1 MLDAPQAPDALARP
15 PLPDIVIDPPA
26 DPDRPVAGD
35 ALFAAARTL
44 LPVLETGRSL
54 DAAVLRDAMT
64 EAFGASDAEGAWV
77 WKDAYEAA
85 EAAAVLFMQRYGRG
99 MRRTCGAGE
108 DGPRRMLAMLEAVA
122 ALEPSHTRRSE
133 EQVRLQQFSTPLPLA
148 YAALQ
153 AAAVRPGDVVLEPSA
168 GTGMLAVMAQ
178 CALGNSV
185 TGNIHLNEYAPTRAR
200 LLTKLFPQA
209 VVTAFNAKTI
219 ADRLHDVRPTV
230 VLMNPPFSATPGVD
244 RTRRNADLRHVRSA
258 ASMLP
263 PGGRLVTITSAH
275 CAPGEAVGRLDPPAR
290 CVFTMAID
298 GRAYARRGTGF
309 DTRLTVLER
318 GDGPTANLD
327 GAARAASA
335 AELLDAIIALVPKRQ
350 PIAPVSAPA
359 GPHRDLFGKPVAPK
373 PAPRRGPRSTST
385 PETRQG
391 HDWGPVGA
399 LTVETGPVEPVAA
412 DGDSTAN
419 DTGPYAPWRPGV
431 VRVPGAVEHPTP
443 LVQSAAMAAVP
454 HPVPAWRPMLPER
467 VVSDGLLSD
476 AQLESVVLA
485 GEAHSRHLAAQYR
498 IGSGWETVHRCP
510 EDSEDGEEI
519 DPSFVTQDGETLSE
533 PVRFR
538 RGWMLGDGTGCGK
551 GRQVA
556 AIILDNRLRG
566 RKRAL
571 WLSQSDK
578 LLEDARRDWTALGG
592 LESDVIPLG
601 NFRQGMEIPLDTGI
615 LFATYATLRSP
626 SRQGKPSR
634 LGQIV
639 EWLAGSLDE
648 EDRHAF
654 DGVIVFDEAHAMAN
668 AAGSKSERG
677 EVKPSQ
683 QGRAGLR
690 LQNALPDARI
700 AYVSATGATTVPG
713 LAYAGRLGLWA
724 AGETPFEKRTDFVTA
739 MEAGGVAAMEVVARD
754 LKALGLY
761 QARALAYDGIE
772 VDILEHPLTP
782 EQRRIYDAYADAFK
796 VIHANIEEALKAT
809 GIVQGEDTLNK
820 NAKAAAL
827 SAFEGTK
834 QRFFGHLLTGMK
846 CPSTIRAIDAD
857 LAAGR
862 SAVVQLVSTGEAL
875 MERRIADVPASE
887 WDDLNIDLTPRDAIL
902 SYLMHAFPVQLQEP
916 FTDDGG
922 NLLSRPA
929 RDADGNPVICKEAED
944 RRDALIEKLAALP
957 PVPTA
962 LDQIVQHFGHEAV
975 AEITGRSRRVLRI
988 TDAKGERLALRSRP
1002 ASANLAETAA
1012 FMDGEKRILVF
1023 SMAGGTGRSYHADLS
1038 CGNTERR
1045 IHYLLE
1051 PGWRADQAIQ
1061 GLGRTHRTHQ
1071 ASAPLFRPVTTDVK
1085 GERRFI
1091 ATIARRLDSLG
1102 AITRGQRDSQTAM
1115 GGSDAALFRESD
1127 NLESVYARA
1136 ALRQFYGALWRG
1148 SIEGWTLE
1156 RFEKATGLK
1165 LTWEGSLK
1173 EDLPP
1178 MPRFLNRLLA
1188 LPIAEQNQ
1196 LFAELEKRIATNIEQ
1211 AIEAGS
1217 YEVGVETVTAD
1228 SLAIAGR
1235 ETLYEH
1241 PGTGAATELVE
1252 IVRRDRLVPLT
1263 AESALEIGER
1273 DPGPDG
1279 KPRLAVNARS
1289 KRAAIVLPAPSRML
1303 DDGGVTERVRLIRPA
1318 AAETMA
1324 RAELDASNWRRADEA
1339 GWQRVWD
1346 AEIAGLPSHRESR
1359 FWLATGL
1366 LLPVAARGR
1375 AEDRRARVLHAEVEG
1390 RGRRAGR
1397 AERERD
1403 VHIRVAGIAL
1413 VARGRGEAQRKGR
1426 GRRGGVLHDEGVVIR
1441 AADRGRCGQIVAG
1454 FVLDVVA
1461 AREAQRHRGVQ
1472 ARKVAAGGGHVVGG
1486 GLGARDRRHGG
1497 NRGGRSRDLE
1507 VRRIHVLHRLVEG
1520 YPPGQAVGTGRRGL
1534 RRLARN
1540 RGHTRR
1546 GVVHY
1551 EAVVVRAADR
1561 GRARQRIAGHVLD
1574 VVAAREAQ
1582 RYRAVQARKVAA
1594 GDLDVV
1600 GGGLEARD
1608 RRHDGNRGGRAGD
1621 LEVRRI
1627 HILHRLVERHPP
1639 FDAVGIGR
1647 RRGRRLALDRAH
1659 ARRGGVRRRRYRED
1673 GGQGVEG
1680 PA

>member
-1 MLDAPQAPDALARP
+1 MLDAHPAPDALARP
-15 PLPDIVIDPPA
+15 PVPAAIDPPA
-26 DPDRPVAGD
+26 SPARPVQGD
-35 ALFAAARTL
+35 ALFAAARAL
-44 LPVLETGRSL
+44 LPVLEAGRAL
-54 DAAVLRDAMT
+54 DAATLRDAMT
-64 EAFGASDAEGAWV
+64 EAFGASDAAGGWV

-85 EAAAVLFMQRYGRG
+85 EAACVLFLQRYGRG
-99 MRRTCGAGE
+99 MRRTCGAGP
-108 DGPRRMLAMLEAVA
+108 DGPRRMLAMLDAVA

-148 YAALQ
+148 YAVLQ
-153 AAAVRPGDVVLEPSA
+153 AAAVRTGDTVLEPSA
-168 GTGMLAVMAQ
+168 GTGMLAVMAA
-178 CALGNSV
+178 CALGESV
-185 TGNIHLNEYAPTRAR
+185 AGNLHLNEYAQTRAR
-200 LLTKLFPQA
+200 LLTRLFPQA
-209 VVTAFNAKTI
+209 IVTAFNAEAI
-219 ADRLHDVRPTV
+219 ADRLRDVRPTV

-244 RTRRNADLRHVRSA
+244 RSRHDADLRHVRSA

-263 PGGRLVTITSAH
+263 PGGRLVTITSTH
-275 CAPGEAVGRLDPPAR
+275 CAPGDAVGRLDPPAR
-290 CVFTMAID
+290 CIFTMAID

-318 GDGPTANLD
+318 GDGPRVELD
-327 GAARAASA
+327 GTARAANA
-335 AELLDAIIALVPKRQ
+335 TELLDAVIAQVPKRQ
-350 PIAPVSAPA
+350 PIAPLPVSSGPA
-359 GPHRDLFGKPVAPK
+359 RDLFGKAVAPK
-373 PAPRRGPRSTST
+373 PATRRGPRPASS
-385 PETRQG
+385 PESRQS
-391 HDWGPVGA
+391 HDWGPVSEPV
-399 LTVETGPVEPVAA
+399 VESGPVAPAA
-412 DGDSTAN
+412 EADSSAN
-419 DTGPYAPWRPGV
+419 DTGPYAPWRPGI

-454 HPVPAWRPMLPER
+454 HPAPSYRPLLPER
-467 VVSDGLLSD
+467 VVTGGLLSD

-485 GEAHSRHLAAQYR
+485 GEAHSRRLEAEYR
-498 IGSGWETVHRCP
+498 IGSQWETVHRCR
-510 EDSEDGEEI
+510 EDGEDEGEDI
-519 DPSFVTQDGETLSE
+519 DTSFVTQEGETLSE

-566 RKRAL
+566 RKKAL

-601 NFRQGMEIPLDTGI
+601 NFRQGMEIPLDAGI

-634 LGQIV
+634 LEQIV

-648 EDRHAF
+648 EARHGF
-654 DGVIVFDEAHAMAN
+654 DGPIVFDEAHAMAN

-677 EVKPSQ
+677 ETKPSQ

-724 AGETPFEKRTDFVTA
+724 AGETPFEKRTDFVAA

-772 VDILEHPLTP
+772 VDILEHPLSP
-782 EQRRIYDAYADAFK
+782 EQRRIYDAYAGAFK
-796 VIHANIEEALKAT
+796 VIHKNIEEALAAT
-809 GIVQGEDTLNK
+809 GIVQGEDTLNR

-857 LAAGR
+857 LQAGR
-862 SAVVQLVSTGEAL
+862 SAVIQLVSTGEAL
-875 MERRIADVPASE
+875 MERRIAEIPASE

-916 FTDDGG
+916 FTDDAG
-922 NLLSRPA
+922 NLMSRPA
-929 RDADGNPVICKEAED
+929 TDEDGNPIPCKEAEA
-944 RRDALIEKLAALP
+944 RRDALIEQLAALP

-975 AEITGRSRRVLRI
+975 AEVTGRSRRVLRI

-1002 ASANLAETAA
+1002 GSANLAETAA
-1012 FMDGEKRILVF
+1012 FMDGTKRILVF

-1127 NLESVYARA
+1127 NLESAYAKA
-1136 ALRQFYGALWRG
+1136 ALRQFYSALWRG
-1148 SIEGWTLE
+1148 SIEGWNVE
-1156 RFEKATGLK
+1156 RFQESTGLK
-1165 LTWEGSLK
+1165 IVHEGGLK
-1173 EDLPP
+1173 DDLPP

-1196 LFAELEKRIATNIEQ
+1196 LFADLEERIAANIEA

-1235 ETLYEH
+1235 ETLHEH
-1241 PGTGAATELVE
+1241 SGAGAATELVE
-1252 IVRRDRLVPLT
+1252 ILRRDRLEPLG
-1263 AESALEIGER
+1263 ADAALAIGAR

-1279 KPRLAVNARS
+1279 RPRLVVNTRS
-1289 KRAAIVLPAPSRML
+1289 KRAAVLMPAPSRMR
-1303 DDGGVTERVRLIRPA
+1303 DDGGVQERVQLIRPA
-1318 AAETMA
+1318 ARERMAE
-1324 RAELDASNWRRADEA
+1324 AEFTASNWGRADERHWRA
-1339 GWQRVWD
+1339 LWD
-1346 AEIAGLPSHRESR
+1346 REIGELPSHRESR

-1366 LLPVAARGR
+1366 LLPVWDRLP
-1375 AEDRRARVLHAEVEG
+1375 AENMRVRRLTADCGASLIGRVLDAEQV
-1390 RGRRAGR
+1390 RTVRAGFGLDGGPAMTG
-1397 AERERD
+1397 AEAFEAVMKR
-1403 VHIRVAGIAL
+1403 GNAL
-1413 VARGRGEAQRKGR
+1413 ALTNGW
-1426 GRRGGVLHDEGVVIR
+1426 
-1441 AADRGRCGQIVAG
+1441 
-1454 FVLDVVA
+1454 
-1461 AREAQRHRGVQ
+1461 
-1472 ARKVAAGGGHVVGG
+1472 
-1486 GLGARDRRHGG
+1486 
-1497 NRGGRSRDLE
+1497 
-1507 VRRIHVLHRLVEG
+1507 
-1520 YPPGQAVGTGRRGL
+1520 
-1534 RRLARN
+1534 RLAR
-1540 RGHTRR
+1540 RR
-1546 GVVHY
+1546 LMG
-1551 EAVVVRAADR
+1551 ADR
-1561 GRARQRIAGHVLD
+1561 I
-1574 VVAAREAQ
+1574 E
-1582 RYRAVQARKVAA
+1582 
-1594 GDLDVV
+1594 
-1600 GGGLEARD
+1600 
-1608 RRHDGNRGGRAGD
+1608 
-1621 LEVRRI
+1621 I
-1627 HILHRLVERHPP
+1627 
-1639 FDAVGIGR
+1639 
-1647 RRGRRLALDRAH
+1647 
-1659 ARRGGVRRRRYRED
+1659 
-1673 GGQGVEG
+1673 EG
-1680 PA
+1680 PADTDLPALRRMGCTVEIVSFRARIFTPNAGAVERILDRWPLAA

>member
-15 PLPDIVIDPPA
+15 LPSAVPVDPPA
-26 DPDRPVAGD
+26 SPARPVAGD
-35 ALFAAARTL
+35 ALFAAAQTL
-44 LPVLETGRSL
+44 LPVLEAGRSL
-54 DAAVLRDAMT
+54 DAETLRDAMT
-64 EAFGASDAEGAWV
+64 RSFGASDAEGAWV

-85 EAAAVLFMQRYGRG
+85 EAAVVIFMQRYGRG
-99 MRRTCGAGE
+99 MRRNAGA
-108 DGPRRMLAMLEAVA
+108 DGPRRMLAMLEALA

-153 AAAVRPGDVVLEPSA
+153 AAAIRPGDVVLEPSA
-168 GTGMLAVMAQ
+168 GTGMLAVMAH
-178 CALGNSV
+178 CALGNSAV
-185 TGNIHLNEYAPTRAR
+185 GNLHLNEYAQTRAR
-200 LLTKLFPQA
+200 LLTQLFPEA
-209 VVTAFNAKTI
+209 VVTAFNAETI
-219 ADRLHDVRPTV
+219 ADRLRDVRPTV
-230 VLMNPPFSATPGVD
+230 VLMNPPFSATPAVD
-244 RTRRNADLRHVRSA
+244 RITRDADLRHVRSA

-263 PGGRLVTITSAH
+263 PGGRLVTITSAN
-275 CAPGEAVGRLDPPAR
+275 CAPADTVGRLDPPAR
-290 CVFTMAID
+290 CIFTMAID

-318 GDGPTANLD
+318 GAGPDVELD
-327 GAARAASA
+327 GTARAANA
-335 AELLDAIIALVPKRQ
+335 AELLDAVIARMPPRQTIEPAAVP
-350 PIAPVSAPA
+350 SGPA
-359 GPHRDLFGKPVAPK
+359 RDLFGKAVAPK
-373 PAPRRGPRSTST
+373 PEKRRGPRSAST
-385 PETRQG
+385 PETRRS
-391 HDWGPVGA
+391 HEWGPVSE
-399 LTVETGPVEPVAA
+399 LVVETGPVDASAA
-412 DGDSTAN
+412 APASDA
-419 DTGPYAPWRPGV
+419 GPYAPWQPGV

-454 HPVPAWRPMLPER
+454 HPAPAWRPMLPER
-467 VVSDGLLSD
+467 IVTDGLLSD

-485 GEAHSRHLAAQYR
+485 GEAHSRHLAAEYR
-498 IGSGWETVHRCP
+498 IGSQWETVHRCP
-510 EDSEDGEEI
+510 KDGQETGEEV
-519 DPSFVTQDGETLSE
+519 DTSLVTQEGETLSE

-566 RKRAL
+566 RKKAL

-592 LESDVIPLG
+592 LDSDVIPLG
-601 NFRQGMEIPLDTGI
+601 NFRQGMEIPLDEGI

-626 SRQGKPSR
+626 SRQGRLSR
-634 LGQIV
+634 LEQIV

-677 EVKPSQ
+677 ETKPSQ

-724 AGETPFEKRTDFVTA
+724 AGETPFEKRVEFVSA

-782 EQRRIYDAYADAFK
+782 EQRRIYDAYAGAFK

-809 GIVQGEDTLNK
+809 GIVNGEDTLNK

-846 CPSTIRAIDAD
+846 CPSTIRAIEAD
-857 LAAGR
+857 LSAGR

-875 MERRIADVPASE
+875 MERRIAEVPASE

-902 SYLMHAFPVQLQEP
+902 SYLVHAFPVQLQEP
-916 FTDDGG
+916 FTDDAG

-962 LDQIVQHFGHEAV
+962 LDQIVQHFGQEAV
-975 AEITGRSRRVLRI
+975 AEVTGRSRRVLRT
-988 TDAKGERLALRSRP
+988 TDAKGERLSLRSRP

-1127 NLESVYARA
+1127 NLESLYAKA

-1148 SIEGWTLE
+1148 SIQGWTLE

-1165 LTWEGSLK
+1165 LTWEGNLK

-1178 MPRFLNRLLA
+1178 MSRFLNRLLA

-1196 LFAELEKRIATNIEQ
+1196 LFAELEARIAANIEQ
-1211 AIEAGS
+1211 AIDAGS

-1228 SLAIAGR
+1228 SLVIAGR

-1263 AESALEIGER
+1263 ADAALEIGER

-1289 KRAAIVLPAPSRML
+1289 KRAAVILPAASRML
-1303 DDGGVTERVRLIRPA
+1303 DDGGVKERVRLIRPA
-1318 AAETMA
+1318 TGETMA
-1324 RAELDASNWRRADEA
+1324 RAELDASHWRRADEA
-1339 GWQRVWD
+1339 QWRRVWD
-1346 AEIAGLPSHRESR
+1346 AEIAGLPSHRDSR
-1359 FWLATGL
+1359 FWLASGL
-1366 LLPVAARGR
+1366 LLPVWDRLP
-1375 AEDRRARVLHAEVEG
+1375 AENMRVRRLTSDDGISLIGRVLDAEQVRTVRSAFGLDGGPAMTGAEAFAAVLE
-1390 RGRRAGR
+1390 RGN
-1397 AERERD
+1397 
-1403 VHIRVAGIAL
+1403 AL
-1413 VARGRGEAQRKGR
+1413 ALANGW
-1426 GRRGGVLHDEGVVIR
+1426 
-1441 AADRGRCGQIVAG
+1441 
-1454 FVLDVVA
+1454 
-1461 AREAQRHRGVQ
+1461 
-1472 ARKVAAGGGHVVGG
+1472 
-1486 GLGARDRRHGG
+1486 
-1497 NRGGRSRDLE
+1497 
-1507 VRRIHVLHRLVEG
+1507 
-1520 YPPGQAVGTGRRGL
+1520 
-1534 RRLARN
+1534 RLAR
-1540 RGHTRR
+1540 RR
-1546 GVVHY
+1546 LMG
-1551 EAVVVRAADR
+1551 ADR
-1561 GRARQRIAGHVLD
+1561 I
-1574 VVAAREAQ
+1574 E
-1582 RYRAVQARKVAA
+1582 
-1594 GDLDVV
+1594 
-1600 GGGLEARD
+1600 
-1608 RRHDGNRGGRAGD
+1608 
-1621 LEVRRI
+1621 I
-1627 HILHRLVERHPP
+1627 
-1639 FDAVGIGR
+1639 
-1647 RRGRRLALDRAH
+1647 
-1659 ARRGGVRRRRYRED
+1659 
-1673 GGQGVEG
+1673 EG
-1680 PA
+1680 PADTDMAALKRMGCATEIVSWRTRVFAPNAETMERILDRWPLAA

>member
-1 MLDAPQAPDALARP
+1 MLDANPAPDAHARP
-15 PLPDIVIDPPA
+15 PLPAAAIDPSTSPA
-26 DPDRPVAGD
+26 RPVTGD
-35 ALFAAARTL
+35 ALFAATL
-44 LPVLETGRSL
+44 LPVLEAGRPL
-54 DAAVLRDAMT
+54 DAATLRDAMT
-64 EAFGASDAEGAWV
+64 DAFGGSDSAGAWV

-85 EAAAVLFMQRYGRG
+85 EATVVVFMQRYGRG
-99 MRRTCGAGE
+99 MRCNAGAGP
-108 DGPRRMLAMLEAVA
+108 DGPRRMLAMLETVA

-153 AAAVRPGDVVLEPSA
+153 AAAIRPGDVVLEPSA
-168 GTGMLAVMAQ
+168 GTGMMAVMAE
-178 CALGNSV
+178 CALGKDAA
-185 TGNIHLNEYAPTRAR
+185 GRLHLNEVAQTRAR
-200 LLTKLFPQA
+200 LLTRLIPQA
-209 VVTAFNAKTI
+209 LVTAFNAEAI
-219 ADRLHDVRPTV
+219 ADRLRDVRPTV
-230 VLMNPPFSATPGVD
+230 VLMNPPFSVAPGVD
-244 RTRRNADLRHVRSA
+244 RIRHDADLRHVRSA
-258 ASMLP
+258 VSMLP

-275 CAPGEAVGRLDPPAR
+275 CVPGDAAWTDAFARLDPPAR

-318 GDGPTANLD
+318 SREPGIAMDRD
-327 GAARAASA
+327 ARAANA
-335 AELLDAIIALVPKRQ
+335 AELLDAVIAQIPRRSPV
-350 PIAPVSAPA
+350 APVPA
-359 GPHRDLFGKPVAPK
+359 GPARDLFGKAVAPK
-373 PAPRRGPRSTST
+373 PAKRTGPRHAST
-385 PETRQG
+385 PETRQS
-391 HDWGPVGA
+391 HDWGPVSELA
-399 LTVETGPVEPVAA
+399 VDAGPIEPVAA
-412 DGDSTAN
+412 DTDSPAGN
-419 DTGPYAPWRPGV
+419 AGPYAPWRPGA
-431 VRVPGAVEHPTP
+431 VRVAGAVEHPTP
-443 LVQSAAMAAVP
+443 LVQSAAMATVP
-454 HPVPAWRPMLPER
+454 HPAPAWRPMLPER
-467 VVSDGLLSD
+467 IVTEGQLSD

-498 IGSGWETVHRCP
+498 IGSGWETVHRCKH
-510 EDSEDGEEI
+510 DDDGNEEEI
-519 DPSFVTQDGETLSE
+519 DTSFVTADGETLSD
-533 PVRFR
+533 PVHFR

-601 NFRQGMEIPLDTGI
+601 NFRQGMEIPLDAGI
-615 LFATYATLRSP
+615 LFCTYATLRSP

-634 LGQIV
+634 LDQIV

-654 DGVIVFDEAHAMAN
+654 DGVVVFDEAHAMAN

-724 AGETPFEKRTDFVTA
+724 AGETPFETRPEFVSA

-761 QARALAYDGIE
+761 QARALAYDGVE

-782 EQRRIYDAYADAFK
+782 EQRRIYDAYAGAFK

-820 NAKAAAL
+820 NAKSAAL

-846 CPSTIRAIDAD
+846 CPSLIRAVEAD
-857 LAAGR
+857 LDAGR

-875 MERRIADVPASE
+875 MERRISEIPASE

-929 RDADGNPVICKEAED
+929 TDADGNPVICKEAED

-962 LDQIVQHFGHEAV
+962 LDQVVQKFGHEAV
-975 AEITGRSRRVLRI
+975 AEVTGRSRRVLRI
-988 TDAKGERLALRSRP
+988 MDAKGERLSLRSRP

-1012 FMDGEKRILVF
+1012 FMDGTKRILVF

-1127 NLESVYARA
+1127 NLESAYAKA
-1136 ALRQFYGALWRG
+1136 ALRQFYSALWRG
-1148 SIEGWTLE
+1148 RIEGWNVE
-1156 RFEKATGLK
+1156 RFQESTGLK
-1165 LTWEGSLK
+1165 IVHEGGLK
-1173 EDLPP
+1173 DDLPP
-1178 MPRFLNRLLA
+1178 MPKFLNRLLA

-1196 LFAELEKRIATNIEQ
+1196 LFAELEERIAANIEQ

-1217 YEVGVETVTAD
+1217 YEVGVETVIAD
-1228 SLAIAGR
+1228 SLVIAGR

-1241 PGTGAATELVE
+1241 PGTGAITELVE
-1252 IVRRDRLVPLT
+1252 IARRDRLEPLT
-1263 AESALEIGER
+1263 AESALAIGAR

-1279 KPRLAVNARS
+1279 KPRLVVNTRS
-1289 KRAAIVLPAPSRML
+1289 KRAALLLPAPSRML
-1303 DDGGVTERVRLIRPA
+1303 DDGGVQERVQLIRPA
-1318 AAETMA
+1318 TRERMAQAEFV
-1324 RAELDASNWRRADEA
+1324 ASNWGHTDERH
-1339 GWQRVWD
+1339 WRMLWD
-1346 AEIAGLPSHRESR
+1346 HEIGELPLHRESR
-1359 FWLATGL
+1359 FWLSTGL
-1366 LLPVAARGR
+1366 LLPVWDRLP
-1375 AEDRRARVLHAEVEG
+1375 AENMRVRRLTSDDGVALIGRVLDAEQVRAVRQSFGLDGGPAMTGAEAFEAVMG
-1390 RGRRAGR
+1390 RGN
-1397 AERERD
+1397 
-1403 VHIRVAGIAL
+1403 AL
-1413 VARGRGEAQRKGR
+1413 ALANGW
-1426 GRRGGVLHDEGVVIR
+1426 
-1441 AADRGRCGQIVAG
+1441 
-1454 FVLDVVA
+1454 
-1461 AREAQRHRGVQ
+1461 
-1472 ARKVAAGGGHVVGG
+1472 
-1486 GLGARDRRHGG
+1486 
-1497 NRGGRSRDLE
+1497 
-1507 VRRIHVLHRLVEG
+1507 
-1520 YPPGQAVGTGRRGL
+1520 
-1534 RRLARN
+1534 RLAR
-1540 RGHTRR
+1540 RR
-1546 GVVHY
+1546 LMG
-1551 EAVVVRAADR
+1551 ADR
-1561 GRARQRIAGHVLD
+1561 I
-1574 VVAAREAQ
+1574 E
-1582 RYRAVQARKVAA
+1582 
-1594 GDLDVV
+1594 
-1600 GGGLEARD
+1600 
-1608 RRHDGNRGGRAGD
+1608 
-1621 LEVRRI
+1621 I
-1627 HILHRLVERHPP
+1627 
-1639 FDAVGIGR
+1639 
-1647 RRGRRLALDRAH
+1647 
-1659 ARRGGVRRRRYRED
+1659 
-1673 GGQGVEG
+1673 EG
-1680 PA
+1680 PADTDMDALKRLGCTLEIVSFRARIFAPNAGAMERILDRWPPAA

>member
-1 MLDAPQAPDALARP
+1 MLDAQPAPDTLARP
-15 PLPDIVIDPPA
+15 PLPATAIDPPA
-26 DPDRPVAGD
+26 RPAAGD

-44 LPVLETGRSL
+44 LPMLEAGRPL
-54 DAAVLRDAMT
+54 DAAALRDAMT
-64 EAFGASDAEGAWV
+64 KAFGASDAAGGWV

-85 EAAAVLFMQRYGRG
+85 EAAVVIFMQRYGRG
-99 MRRTCGAGE
+99 MRRNAGAGPG
-108 DGPRRMLAMLEAVA
+108 GPCRMLAMLEAVA

-153 AAAVRPGDVVLEPSA
+153 AAAVRSGDTVLEPSA
-168 GTGMLAVMAQ
+168 GTGMLAVMVQ
-178 CALGNSV
+178 CALGNRAA
-185 TGNIHLNEYAPTRAR
+185 GHLHLNEYAQTRAR
-200 LLTKLFPQA
+200 LLTQLFPQS
-209 VVTAFNAKTI
+209 VVTAFDAEAI
-219 ADRLHDVRPTV
+219 ADRLRDVRPTV
-230 VLMNPPFSATPGVD
+230 VLMNPPFSVSPGVD
-244 RTRRNADLRHVRSA
+244 RIRHDADLRHVRSA
-258 ASMLP
+258 VSMLP
-263 PGGRLVTITSAH
+263 PGGRLVAITSAH
-275 CAPGEAVGRLDPPAR
+275 CVPGDAAWTGAFARLDGYGPGGPAAR

-318 GDGPTANLD
+318 SAEPGIEIDRQ
-327 GAARAASA
+327 ARAADA
-335 AELLDAIIALVPKRQ
+335 ATLLDAVVSQVPPRL
-350 PIAPVSAPA
+350 PVAPPPAPA
-359 GPHRDLFGKPVAPK
+359 SPARDLFGKAVASAERRGPK
-373 PAPRRGPRSTST
+373 PAST
-385 PETRQG
+385 PETRQA
-391 HDWGPVGA
+391 HDWGTVSE
-399 LTVETGPVEPVAA
+399 LVVETGPVEPVAA
-412 DGDSTAN
+412 YAESSAAS
-419 DTGPYAPWRPGV
+419 DTGPYAPWRPGA
-431 VRVPGAVEHPTP
+431 VRVPGAVAHPTP

-454 HPVPAWRPMLPER
+454 HPAPAYRPMLPER
-467 VVSDGLLSD
+467 VVADGLLSD

-485 GEAHSRHLAAQYR
+485 GEAHDRHLAAQYR
-498 IGSGWETVHRCP
+498 IGSQWETVHRCP
-510 EDSEDGEEI
+510 KDGDDGEEV
-519 DPSFVTQDGETLSE
+519 DTSLVTQEDETLSE

-601 NFRQGMEIPLDTGI
+601 NFRQGMEIPLDAGI

-634 LGQIV
+634 LEQIV

-668 AAGSKSERG
+668 AAGSKGARG

-724 AGETPFEKRTDFVTA
+724 AGETPFETRVEFVSA

-761 QARALAYDGIE
+761 QARALAYDGVE
-772 VDILEHPLTP
+772 VDILEHPLSP
-782 EQRRIYDAYADAFK
+782 EQRRIYDAYAGAFK
-796 VIHANIEEALKAT
+796 VIHQNIEAALKAT
-809 GIVQGEDTLNK
+809 GIVQGEDTLNR
-820 NAKAAAL
+820 NAKSAAL

-846 CPSTIRAIDAD
+846 CPSLIRAVEAD
-857 LAAGR
+857 LDAGR

-875 MERRIADVPASE
+875 MERRIAEIPASE
-887 WDDLNIDLTPRDAIL
+887 WDDLNIDLTPRDGIL
-902 SYLMHAFPVQLQEP
+902 SFLMHAFPVQLQEP
-916 FTDDGG
+916 FTDDAG
-922 NLLSRPA
+922 NLMSRPA
-929 RDADGNPVICKEAED
+929 TDADGNPIVCKEAEAQ
-944 RRDALIEKLAALP
+944 RDALIEKLAALP

-962 LDQIVQHFGHEAV
+962 LDQVVQRFGHEAV
-975 AEITGRSRRVLRI
+975 AEVTGRSRRVLRI
-988 TDAKGERLALRSRP
+988 TDARGERLSLRSRP

-1038 CGNTERR
+1038 CANTERR

-1127 NLESVYARA
+1127 NLESAYAKA
-1136 ALRQFYGALWRG
+1136 ALRQFYSALWRG
-1148 SIEGWTLE
+1148 SIEGWTVE
-1156 RFEKATGLK
+1156 RFQESTGLK
-1165 LTWEGSLK
+1165 IVHEGGLK

-1178 MPRFLNRLLA
+1178 MPKFLNRLLA
-1188 LPIAEQNQ
+1188 LPIAEQNR
-1196 LFAELEKRIATNIEQ
+1196 LFAELEERIAANIEQ

-1228 SLAIAGR
+1228 SLVVAGR

-1252 IVRRDRLVPLT
+1252 IVRRDRLVPL
-1263 AESALEIGER
+1263 AADAALEMGLPRTGSGGRR

-1279 KPRLAVNARS
+1279 TPRLVFNTRS
-1289 KRAAIVLPAPSRML
+1289 QRAAVLLPAPSRML
-1303 DDGGVTERVRLIRPA
+1303 DDGGVQERVRLLRPTT
-1318 AAETMA
+1318 AETMA
-1324 RAELDASNWRRADEA
+1324 QAEFVASNWGRTDE
-1339 GWQRVWD
+1339 GHWRMLWD
-1346 AEIAGLPSHRESR
+1346 HEIGELPSHREAR
-1359 FWLATGL
+1359 FWLASGL
-1366 LLPVAARGR
+1366 LLPVWDRLP
-1375 AEDRRARVLHAEVEG
+1375 AENMRVRRLTS
-1390 RGRRAGR
+1390 
-1397 AERERD
+1397 D
-1403 VHIRVAGIAL
+1403 DGIAL
-1413 VARGRGEAQRKGR
+1413 IGR
-1426 GRRGGVLHDEGVVIR
+1426 VLDAEQVRSVR
-1441 AADRGRCGQIVAG
+1441 AG
-1454 FVLDVVA
+1454 FGLDGGPAMTGAEAFVAVL
-1461 AREAQRHRGVQ
+1461 ERGN
-1472 ARKVAAGGGHVVGG
+1472 ALALANGW
-1486 GLGARDRRHGG
+1486 
-1497 NRGGRSRDLE
+1497 
-1507 VRRIHVLHRLVEG
+1507 
-1520 YPPGQAVGTGRRGL
+1520 
-1534 RRLARN
+1534 RLAR
-1540 RGHTRR
+1540 RR
-1546 GVVHY
+1546 LMG
-1551 EAVVVRAADR
+1551 ADR
-1561 GRARQRIAGHVLD
+1561 
-1574 VVAAREAQ
+1574 
-1582 RYRAVQARKVAA
+1582 
-1594 GDLDVV
+1594 
-1600 GGGLEARD
+1600 
-1608 RRHDGNRGGRAGD
+1608 
-1621 LEVRRI
+1621 
-1627 HILHRLVERHPP
+1627 VE
-1639 FDAVGIGR
+1639 
-1647 RRGRRLALDRAH
+1647 
-1659 ARRGGVRRRRYRED
+1659 
-1673 GGQGVEG
+1673 VEG
-1680 PA
+1680 PADTDLPALRRMGCTVEIVSFRARIFAPRAAAVERILDRWPLAA